1 MSSSGEPP
9 VESYHPPSGYSLR
22 RGTLQ
27 DIQSYNFNP
36 LFWIVAIALLWL
48 VISIRSLLE
57 AWLNKLFIIHKAY
70 LFEYGKLPENIF
82 FEDLHIFSH
91 H

>member
-9 VESYHPPSGYSLR
+9 VESYQPPSGYSLR

-27 DIQSYNFNP
+27 DIQSYNFNAS
-36 LFWIVAIALLWL
+36 FWIAAIAFLWL

-57 AWLNKLFIIHKAY
+57 AWLNKLSIIHKAY
-70 LFEYGKLPENIF
+70 LFEYGKLPDNIF
-82 FEDLHIFSH
+82 FKICNIFSH